1 MTASQELLD
10 LVAIASEAVHRA
22 GAIVRTRRP
31 GRVTDKGDRDLR
43 SDVDL
48 AAEQTVR
55 RFLAQETPD
64 IAVLGEEE
72 GGKQAGTGRLWVI
85 DPIDGTVNYIHGV
98 PLCAV
103 SLSLLQDRSPISAA
117 THLPF
122 LDTTYTACTDGG
134 TYLDGHQVRAS
145 STVALRQALVS
156 IDQYTFTG
164 PDPQDANATRLGLIH
179 HLAPRIQRLR
189 ILGTSAIDLAWTAD
203 GKLDACIIMANNPW
217 DTSAGVLL
225 AREAGAIVVDLQG
238 RPHSFDSRSTLA
250 AAPGLAAKILAVIRE
265 TDTQ

>member
-10 LVAIASEAVHRA
+10 LVAIAREAVHRA

-48 AAEQTVR
+48 VAEQTVR
-55 RFLAQETPD
+55 GFLAQETPD
-64 IAVLGEEE
+64 IPVLGEEE
-72 GGKQAGTGRLWVI
+72 GGTRPGTGRLWVI

-103 SLSLLQDRSPISAA
+103 SLSLLQDKAPISAA

-122 LDTTYTACTDGG
+122 LGTTYTACNEGG
-134 TYLDGHQVRAS
+134 TYVDGQRVRAS
-145 STVALRQALVS
+145 STVSMRHALVS
-156 IDQYTFTG
+156 IDQCTFTG
-164 PDPQDANATRLGLIH
+164 PDPQDTNATRLGLIR
-179 HLAPRIQRLR
+179 HLVPRLERLR
-189 ILGTSAIDLAWTAD
+189 ILGTSALDLAWTAD

-225 AREAGAIVVDLQG
+225 AREAGAVVVDLQG
-238 RPHSFDSRSTLA
+238 RPHSYNSGSTLA
-250 AAPGLAAKILAVIRE
+250 AAPGLAAELLAVIRKAGAR
-265 TDTQ
+265 